1 MTAEE
6 VAREFHQVYERLAPD
21 FGYKTRPES
30 RGSWESVP
38 DNNKKLMTAVV
49 EELAKRRV
57 INIPSARTVRR

>member
-21 FGYKTRPES
+21 FGYKTREAS
-30 RGSWESVP
+30 RGSWENVP
-38 DNNKKLMTAVV
+38 DNNKKLMIAVV
-49 EELAKRRV
+49 EELAERRV